1 MTQCQ
6 ALLRARNKPNALFRL
21 SEPSQYRGFD
31 GPVIMYIPWLRVF
44 VPISTR
50 AKLLLRIAVL
60 ASITIFGAPLA
71 CGQSDF
77 DLPATDVT
85 IFAADS
91 DRVIGHG
98 HYKLSYG
105 DGVEIVEGE
114 NKYLDGEYD
123 REEQRV
129 KPSEGGEPPLLVHYQ
144 HRFFNADGT
153 TQYEDSLDARTG
165 DAACT
170 WYDSDGPD
178 IHQTILKIPA
188 DTYAGAT
195 QLMLLVG
202 RLRQGTPNITF
213 HSFNCIPDPRIIPIK
228 ATPLS
233 GPAPWPM
240 YPGKLMKMEMTLDLG
255 WLNILIAPFI
265 PKLYGWFDP
274 ADAFNYVG
282 GQFDRYYKG
291 RHVLMVRTHD
301 ANPVVQGGVSQPPQR

>member
-1 MTQCQ
+1 M
-6 ALLRARNKPNALFRL
+6 R
-21 SEPSQYRGFD
+21 
-31 GPVIMYIPWLRVF
+31 
-44 VPISTR
+44 ISTR
-50 AKLLLRIAVL
+50 PKLLLLIVVLGSGISLVRLAV
-60 ASITIFGAPLA
+60 A
-71 CGQSDF
+71 QSDF
-77 DLPATDVT
+77 DLPATEVT
-85 IFAADS
+85 IFAPDS
-91 DRVIGHG
+91 EQVIGHG
-98 HYKLSYG
+98 QYKLSYA
-105 DGVEIVEGE
+105 DGLEVVEGE

-129 KPSEGGEPPLLVHYQ
+129 RSSEGGVPPVLVHYQ

-165 DAACT
+165 DASCT
-170 WYDSDGPD
+170 WYDSDPPD
-178 IHQTILKIPA
+178 IHEGVLKIPP

-228 ATPLS
+228 AVPLS
-233 GPAPWPM
+233 GPVTWPM
-240 YPGKLMKMEMTLDLG
+240 YPGKLVKMEMTLDLG
-255 WLNILIAPFI
+255 WLNILIRPFI
-265 PKLYGWFDP
+265 PRLYGWFDP

-301 ANPVVQGGVSQPPQR
+301 PNPVVQNGATQPTQR